1 MGLSCF
7 ETVMISR
14 NIWAVNGG
22 CPGGPELAT
31 FQGSDIFGMEIFG
44 QQLVLGG
51 WIIAPV
57 RRSSLLIVIFPP
69 GILAPTVEHDVLSAL
84 PSFHLQVKTSDLYG

>member
-31 FQGSDIFGMEIFG
+31 FQGLSVRIFLGWKYLDSQCRCPGGPELATFQGLAVRIF
-44 QQLVLGG
+44 LG
-51 WIIAPV
+51 WKYLD
-57 RRSSLLIVIFPP
+57 SN
-69 GILAPTVEHDVLSAL
+69 
-84 PSFHLQVKTSDLYG
+84 